1 MRPLTHTKEC
11 SSGIFLDNMDNTR
24 RCRSSSRLLDYPSR
38 EVHWTTSKADGSNTK
53 NDTGTRSGHEGQI
66 SVDLEKRKPRADRKP
81 TQRSTRST
89 LDRHRATRDTS
100 TGQLTNTTETRLA
113 CGIYTILSSLY
124 AVRNWKID
132 FVQQIHIRQ
141 ARNWM
146 AAIGH
151 AIHEV
156 VNLHRCRC
164 GQSYEQ

>member
-1 MRPLTHTKEC
+1 M
-11 SSGIFLDNMDNTR
+11 
-24 RCRSSSRLLDYPSR
+24 
-38 EVHWTTSKADGSNTK
+38 
-53 NDTGTRSGHEGQI
+53 
-66 SVDLEKRKPRADRKP
+66 
-81 TQRSTRST
+81 
-89 LDRHRATRDTS
+89 
-100 TGQLTNTTETRLA
+100 TETKLA
-113 CGIYTILSSLY
+113 CGIYTVLSSLY

-164 GQSYEQ
+164 GPTNNGEIDQPLLALLVRKSASRIQDRKKGRRER